1 MAWYDPTSWFG
12 SAPGRTPITGVGV
25 VGTDPEHV
33 AQSYQQRAGAVLGG
47 GDRAT
52 ELAQRQQQAALIQG
66 YGQPT
71 HAAMDQATRQAQQAG
86 QATLGAAASRQGVA
100 GAQLGALGALGAGAA
115 QQYGNQAA
123 AQVGA
128 AEAQQNALA
137 QAQMAQMMRQQQLA
151 AFGMDRADYDQ
162 MLQANRALLGQ
173 QTQIGA
179 DYAAQEAERQ
189 RRMQGGAIGA
199 LGAGLSYFGRKNEEE

>member
-1 MAWYDPTSWFG
+1 MAWNDPSSWFG
-12 SAPGRTPITGVGV
+12 GDPGRTPVTGVGV

-33 AQSYQQRAGAVLGG
+33 AASYQQRAGAVLGG

-52 ELAQRQQQAALIQG
+52 EMAQRQQMAALMQQ

-71 HAAMDQATRQAQQAG
+71 YAATEQAQRQAQQAG
-86 QATLGAAASRQGVA
+86 QATLGAAASRGGVA

-115 QQYGNQAA
+115 QQYGMQAA
-123 AQVGA
+123 AQVQA
-128 AEAQQNALA
+128 AESQQNALA
-137 QAQMAQMMRQQQLA
+137 QAQMAQMMRQQQMQ

-173 QTQIGA
+173 QTQIGS

-199 LGAGLSYFGRKNEEE
+199 LGAGLSYLGQKGEE